1 MLSRRGDCIRIWW
14 LVLSLAMVAPSLAA
28 QDTTSYVITAS
39 DGVQLEATLAL
50 PNSGAPANGFP
61 AVVVIH
67 GYGGNKDEMVFFSN
81 YLTALGYGSL
91 TYSVR
96 GQGKSGGLS
105 TIMGPREAQDL
116 LEVIRFLRNLPDID
130 PNNLAVAGGSQG
142 GIHAWIAAT
151 HNMPGVK
158 VIASLVGPPSF
169 SLDLFPNECI
179 KQQLYFELNLGA
191 VRYGPVR
198 DRVRDFV
205 VSDQYDSLLAFG
217 TSRDLEQ
224 LLDSVRIPVMQ
235 SASWADILFPV
246 NGAIRTVDQLTSR
259 GIPVWSYFGTN
270 GHAEPPYVHVG
281 EFLYELG
288 LLASWFDRWL
298 KGVPLDHSNVPFIV
312 YADDRPAWPH
322 HESIGWPPQP
332 HGTLR
337 LYLSGPR
344 LQTTYPSQPQELPF
358 TLAYDSTYT
367 PAQGWTDAYL
377 GAGFTHAFR
386 SSPARAFSDIL
397 ADTLEITGIPRA
409 VLQLQSGAARF
420 QSHLRIFDITAA
432 DTGLVWSLIT
442 RGANGVR
449 NNIPGTS
456 LQREFDCQALSHVI
470 PPGHRI
476 GVEVTSL
483 DIDDASRAQIIPYF
497 TSSASALKSSPT
509 TPSYV
514 DLPLVGGVRFVAV
527 APAASAEP
535 SEMILHQNYPNPF
548 NPSTTIRFSLSSTQ
562 NVRLEVINILGQSV
576 AVIVDGVLTP
586 GNYVAHFDGTRCA
599 SGMYVCR
606 LTNSASSAERK
617 MVLMR

>member
-1 MLSRRGDCIRIWW
+1 MLRTVCTLSRRGECIRLWW
-14 LVLSLAMVAPSLAA
+14 LVLSLAVAAPVLAA

-50 PNSGAPANGFP
+50 PDSGAPATGFP
-61 AVVVIH
+61 AVVLIH
-67 GYGGNKDEMVFFSN
+67 GYGGNKDEMVYFSN
-81 YLTALGYGSL
+81 FLTSLGYGSL

-105 TIMGPREAQDL
+105 TFMGPRETQDL
-116 LEVIRFLRNLPDID
+116 LEVIQFLRHLPGVDSA
-130 PNNLAVAGGSQG
+130 NLAVAGGSQG

-158 VIASLVGPPSF
+158 VIVSLVGPPSF
-169 SLDLFPNECI
+169 SLDLLPNECI

-191 VRYGPVR
+191 VRYDPLR
-198 DRVRDFV
+198 DRVRDFAV
-205 VSDQYDSLLAFG
+205 RDQYDSLLAFAG
-217 TSRDLEQ
+217 VRDLEK
-224 LLDSVRIPVMQ
+224 LLDSVHTPVIQ
-235 SASWADILFPV
+235 SLGWADVLFPV
-246 NGAIRTVDQLTSR
+246 NGGIRVVDRLTPR

-270 GHAEPPYVHVG
+270 GHGEPINLG
-281 EFLYELG
+281 EYIFELD
-288 LLASWFDRWL
+288 LLSSWLNRWL
-298 KGVPLDHSNVPFIV
+298 KGVPLEHSGAPFIV

-322 HESIGWPPQP
+322 HASIGWPPES

-337 LYLSGPR
+337 LYFSGST

-377 GAGFTHAFR
+377 GAGFTKAFR
-386 SSPARAFSDIL
+386 SSPARAFSDPL

-432 DTGLVWSLIT
+432 DTGLVWTLIT
-442 RGANGVR
+442 RGAQGVR

-470 PPGHRI
+470 PPGHRL

-483 DIDDASRAQIIPYF
+483 DMYDASRAHIIPYF
-497 TSSASALKSSPT
+497 TSSMSALISSPAK
-509 TPSYV
+509 PSYV
-514 DLPLVGGVRFVAV
+514 DLPFVGGVRFVSVGPSTA
-527 APAASAEP
+527 AEP
-535 SEMILHQNYPNPF
+535 SEMMLKQNYPNPF
-548 NPSTTIRFSLSSTQ
+548 NPSTTIGFRVGGAK
-562 NVRLEVINILGQSV
+562 NG
-576 AVIVDGVLTP
+576 
-586 GNYVAHFDGTRCA
+586 
-599 SGMYVCR
+599 SGSRVWG
-606 LTNSASSAERK
+606 L
-617 MVLMR
+617 VG